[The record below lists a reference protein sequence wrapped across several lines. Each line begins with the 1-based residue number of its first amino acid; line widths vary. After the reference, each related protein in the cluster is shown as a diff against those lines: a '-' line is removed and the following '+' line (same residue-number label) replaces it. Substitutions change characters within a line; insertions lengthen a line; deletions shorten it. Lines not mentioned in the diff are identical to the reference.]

1 MRRQWL
7 CGAIVILG
15 SAALVACEPY
25 GYNGYN
31 GYNRY
36 NGYGPYGQAPYGQG
50 PYGYGP
56 YGAYPGA
63 PMAVPMAPA
72 TYMVPQ
78 SLSQASYNFIINAA
92 LSDSYEVQAGQLAA
106 QRSGTQ
112 QVRDFAARMVRDHTT
127 TTQQLSMVLQTNGTP
142 VVTPAALDP
151 QHVTMINDL
160 SVAQGPDFDRRY
172 AIQQVS
178 AHRAAVALLQNYAQ
192 SGDNPALRQWATQ
205 TLPMVQEHL
214 RLAQMLPG
222 AAG

>member
-31 GYNRY
+31 RY
-36 NGYGPYGQAPYGQG
+36 YGYGPYGQG
-50 PYGYGP
+50 PYGYQP

-63 PMAVPMAPA
+63 PTMAPA

-78 SLSQASYNFIINAA
+78 SLSQASYNFIINQA
-92 LSDSYEVQAGQLAA
+92 LGDSYEIQAGRLAS
-106 QRSGTQ
+106 QRGGSQ
-112 QVRDFAARMVRDHTT
+112 QIRQFGDRMVSDHTT
-127 TTQQLSMVLQTNGTP
+127 LAQQLGMVLQTNGTP

-151 QHVTMINDL
+151 RHLTMINDL
-160 SVAQGPDFDRRY
+160 TVAQGPDFDRRY

-178 AHRAAVALLQNYAQ
+178 AHREAVALLQNYAQ
-192 SGDNPALRQWATQ
+192 SGDNPALRQWAMQ

>member
-7 CGAIVILG
+7 CGAIVLLG
-15 SAALVACEPY
+15 SSALVACEPY

-31 GYNRY
+31 RY
-36 NGYGPYGQAPYGQG
+36 GYGPYGPG

-78 SLSQASYNFIINAA
+78 SLSQTSYNFIINQA
-92 LSDSYEVQAGQLAA
+92 LGDSYEIQAGRLAS
-106 QRSGTQ
+106 QRGGSEQIRQFG
-112 QVRDFAARMVRDHTT
+112 DRMQSDHTT
-127 TTQQLSMVLQTNGTP
+127 LTQQLGMVLQTNGTP

-151 QHVTMINDL
+151 RHLTMINDL
-160 SVAQGPDFDRRY
+160 TVAQGPDFDRRY

-178 AHRAAVALLQNYAQ
+178 AHREAVALLQSYAQ
-192 SGDNPALRQWATQ
+192 SGDNPALRQWAMQ
-205 TLPMVQEHL
+205 TLAMVQEHL

>member
-1 MRRQWL
+1 MEICMRSQWF

-31 GYNRY
+31 RY
-36 NGYGPYGQAPYGQG
+36 YGYGPYGQG

-63 PMAVPMAPA
+63 PAVAPMAPA

-78 SLSQASYNFIINAA
+78 SLSQASYNFIINQA
-92 LSDSYEVQAGQLAA
+92 LGDSYEIQAGRLAS
-106 QRSGTQ
+106 QRGGSQ
-112 QVRDFAARMVRDHTT
+112 QIRQFGDRMVSDHTT
-127 TTQQLSMVLQTNGTP
+127 LTQQLGMVLQTNGTP

-151 QHVTMINDL
+151 RHLTMINDL
-160 SVAQGPDFDRRY
+160 TVAQGPDFDRRY

-178 AHRAAVALLQNYAQ
+178 AHREAVTLLQNYAQ
-192 SGDNPALRQWATQ
+192 SGDNPALRQWAMQ